1 MVIKNQEISY
11 LTFLQEVKLLIR
23 EGHQKAA
30 FSVNATL
37 LKTYWNLGQ
46 GIAQQQSLFEGRNN
60 YIDTLARDLKIEFPL
75 MTGFSKRNLFD
86 IRRFYLFYASLE
98 NSLNITNDSVRQPV
112 ALNKNKEHS
121 PVQQAAALNTQEQNL
136 TPIFSLPW
144 GHHLVILNKVK
155 DLQEARFYIH
165 QCIQNGWSRSN
176 LTFQIEQ
183 QLYQRSGKAISN
195 FQITLPEDQAQMAE
209 QILKDPYNFS
219 FLTLENPIQELEL
232 EKLLVQ
238 HITHFL
244 LELGK
249 GFAFMGRQFKLSIG
263 EKDYY
268 LDLLF
273 YHTQLNC
280 YIVIELKTVA
290 FEPEFAGKLN
300 FYLSAVDSLIKKE
313 SDQPTIGILLC
324 KSKDKI
330 EVEFALRDINKPI
343 GISDFILSEALP
355 KEFKNNIPTVE
366 EFENE
371 LNKISG
377 TTND

>member
-1 MVIKNQEISY
+1 MAIKNQEISY
-11 LTFLQEVKLLIR
+11 LAFLQEVKLLIR

-37 LKTYWNLGQ
+37 LRTYWNLGQ
-46 GIAQQQSLFEGRNN
+46 RIAQQQSLFEGRNN

-98 NSLNITNDSVRQPV
+98 NSSNITNDSVRQPV
-112 ALNKNKEHS
+112 ALKKDNEYS
-121 PVQQAAALNTQEQNL
+121 PVQQVAALNIQGQDI
-136 TPIFSLPW
+136 TPLFSLPW

-165 QCIQNGWSRSN
+165 QCIQNAWSRSN
-176 LTFQIEQ
+176 LTLQIEQ
-183 QLYQRSGKAISN
+183 KLYQRSGKAISN
-195 FQITLPEDQAQMAE
+195 FQITLPEEQAQMAD

-219 FLTLENPIQELEL
+219 FLTLEKPIQELEL

-249 GFAFMGRQFKLSIG
+249 GFAFMGRQFKLAIG

-343 GISDFILSEALP
+343 GVSDFILSEALP
-355 KEFKNNIPTVE
+355 NELKNNIPTVE

-371 LNKISG
+371 LNKIID
-377 TTND
+377 TKNA

>member
-1 MVIKNQEISY
+1 MAIKNQEISY
-11 LTFLQEVKLLIR
+11 LAFLKEVKSLIR

-30 FSVNATL
+30 FSLNATL
-37 LKTYWNLGQ
+37 VKTYWNLGQ
-46 GIAQQQSLFEGRNN
+46 RIAQKQSLFEGRNN

-86 IRRFYLFYASLE
+86 IRRIYLFYASLE
-98 NSLNITNDSVRQPV
+98 NSSNITNDSVRQPV
-112 ALNKNKEHS
+112 ALNIK
-121 PVQQAAALNTQEQNL
+121 EQNL
-136 TPIFSLPW
+136 APFFSLPW
-144 GHHLVILNKVK
+144 GHHLVILNKIK
-155 DLQEARFYIH
+155 DFQEALFYID
-165 QCIQNGWSRSN
+165 QCIQNAWSRSN
-176 LTFQIEQ
+176 LTLQIEQ
-183 QLYQRSGKAISN
+183 KLYQRSGKAISN
-195 FQITLPEDQAQMAE
+195 FHITLPGEQGQMAE
-209 QILKDPYNFS
+209 QMLKDPYNFS
-219 FLTLENPIQELEL
+219 FLTLEKPIQELEL

-238 HITHFL
+238 HITYFL

-249 GFAFMGRQFKLSIG
+249 GFAFMGRQFKLAIG
-263 EKDYY
+263 EKAYY

-343 GISDFILSEALP
+343 GVSDFILSEALP
-355 KEFKNNIPTVE
+355 NELKNNIPTVE

-371 LNKISG
+371 LNKIIDPK
-377 TTND
+377 NA

>member
-1 MVIKNQEISY
+1 VAIKNQEISY
-11 LTFLQEVKLLIR
+11 LAFLQEVKLLIR

-37 LKTYWNLGQ
+37 LRTYWNLGQ
-46 GIAQQQSLFEGRNN
+46 RIAQQQSLFEGRNN

-98 NSLNITNDSVRQPV
+98 NSSNITNDSVRQPV
-112 ALNKNKEHS
+112 ALKKDNEYS
-121 PVQQAAALNTQEQNL
+121 PVQQVAALNIQGQDI
-136 TPIFSLPW
+136 TPLFSLPW

-165 QCIQNGWSRSN
+165 QCIQNAWSRSN
-176 LTFQIEQ
+176 LTLQIEQ
-183 QLYQRSGKAISN
+183 KLYQRSGKAISN
-195 FQITLPEDQAQMAE
+195 FQITLPEEQAQMAD

-219 FLTLENPIQELEL
+219 FLTLEKPIQELEL

-249 GFAFMGRQFKLSIG
+249 GFAFMGRQFKLAIG

-343 GISDFILSEALP
+343 GVSDFILSEALP
-355 KEFKNNIPTVE
+355 NELKNNIPTVE

-371 LNKISG
+371 LNKIID
-377 TTND
+377 TKNA

>member
-11 LTFLQEVKLLIR
+11 LAFLQEVKLLIR

>member
-1 MVIKNQEISY
+1 MALKNQENTY
-11 LTFLQEVKLLIR
+11 LDFLKEVKSLIR
-23 EGHQKAA
+23 QGHQKAA
-30 FSVNATL
+30 FSINATV

-46 GIAQQQSLFEGRNN
+46 RIAQQQSLFEGRNN
-60 YIDTLARDLKIEFPL
+60 YIDTLARDLKIEFPS

-86 IRRFYLFYASLE
+86 IRRFYLFYASFE
-98 NSLNITNDSVRQPV
+98 NLTDINNDSVRQPA
-112 ALNKNKEHS
+112 ALNNENEKS
-121 PVQQAAALNTQEQNL
+121 SVQQVAALNTHEQNL
-136 TPIFSLPW
+136 STLFSLPW
-144 GHHLVILNKVK
+144 GHHTVILNKVK
-155 DLQEARFYIH
+155 DLQEAQFYIH
-165 QCIQNGWSRSN
+165 QSIKNAWSRSN
-176 LTFQIEQ
+176 LILQIEQ
-183 QLYQRSGKAISN
+183 QLFQRSGKAINN
-195 FQITLPEDQAQMAE
+195 FQITLPEEQAQMAG

-219 FLTLENPIQELEL
+219 FLTLEKPVQELEL
-232 EKLLVQ
+232 EELLVQ
-238 HITHFL
+238 HITNFL

-249 GFAFMGRQFKLSIG
+249 GFAFMGRQFKLDIG
-263 EKDYY
+263 AKDYY

-290 FEPEFAGKLN
+290 FQPEFAGKLN

-343 GISDFILSEALP
+343 GVSDFMLSDALP
-355 KEFKNNIPTVE
+355 KELKKNIPTVE

>member
-1 MVIKNQEISY
+1 VALKNQENTY
-11 LTFLQEVKLLIR
+11 LDFLKEVKSLIR
-23 EGHQKAA
+23 QGHQKAA
-30 FSVNATL
+30 FSINATV

-46 GIAQQQSLFEGRNN
+46 RIAQQQSLFEGRNN
-60 YIDTLARDLKIEFPL
+60 YIDTLARDLKIEFPS

-86 IRRFYLFYASLE
+86 IRRFYLFYASFE
-98 NSLNITNDSVRQPV
+98 NLTDINNDSVRQPA
-112 ALNKNKEHS
+112 ALNNENEKS
-121 PVQQAAALNTQEQNL
+121 SVQQVAALNTHEQNL
-136 TPIFSLPW
+136 STLFSLPW
-144 GHHLVILNKVK
+144 GHHTVILNKVK
-155 DLQEARFYIH
+155 DLQEAQFYIH
-165 QCIQNGWSRSN
+165 QSIKNAWSRSN
-176 LTFQIEQ
+176 LILQIEQ
-183 QLYQRSGKAISN
+183 QLFQRSGKAINN
-195 FQITLPEDQAQMAE
+195 FQITLPEEQAQMAG

-219 FLTLENPIQELEL
+219 FLTLEKPVQELEL
-232 EKLLVQ
+232 EELLVQ
-238 HITHFL
+238 HITNFL

-249 GFAFMGRQFKLSIG
+249 GFAFMGRQFKLDIG
-263 EKDYY
+263 AKDYY

-290 FEPEFAGKLN
+290 FQPEFAGKLN

-343 GISDFILSEALP
+343 GVSDFMLSDALP
-355 KEFKNNIPTVE
+355 KELKKNIPTVE

>member
-1 MVIKNQEISY
+1 MAIKNQEISY
-11 LTFLQEVKLLIR
+11 LAFLQEVKLLIR

-37 LKTYWNLGQ
+37 LRTYWNLGQ
-46 GIAQQQSLFEGRNN
+46 RIAQQQSLFEGRNN

-98 NSLNITNDSVRQPV
+98 NSSNITNDSVRQPV
-112 ALNKNKEHS
+112 ALKKDNEHS
-121 PVQQAAALNTQEQNL
+121 PVQQVAALNIQGQDI
-136 TPIFSLPW
+136 TPLFSLPW

-165 QCIQNGWSRSN
+165 QCIQNAWSRSN
-176 LTFQIEQ
+176 LTLQIEQ
-183 QLYQRSGKAISN
+183 KLYQRSGKAISN
-195 FQITLPEDQAQMAE
+195 FQITLPEEQAQMAD

-249 GFAFMGRQFKLSIG
+249 GFAFMGRQFKLAIG

-300 FYLSAVDSLIKKE
+300 FYLSAVDSLIKKD

-343 GISDFILSEALP
+343 GVSDFILSEALP
-355 KEFKNNIPTVE
+355 KELKNNIPTVE

-371 LNKISG
+371 LNKITGKS
-377 TTND
+377 